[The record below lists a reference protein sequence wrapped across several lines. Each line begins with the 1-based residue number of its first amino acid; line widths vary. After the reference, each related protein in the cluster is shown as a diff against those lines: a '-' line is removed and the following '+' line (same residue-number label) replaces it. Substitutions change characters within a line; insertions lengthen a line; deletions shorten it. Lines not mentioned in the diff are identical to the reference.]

1 MNKMNIAK
9 LKKGLVFIFFIMAT
23 TLLVAETEGGA
34 KSKLG
39 RLDTGTFTG
48 NKIHD
53 DLENNGMIVSHRV
66 TGHSGMEWPAGEHKY
81 SNFASGVWFA

>member
-1 MNKMNIAK
+1 MNKMSITK

-23 TLLVAETEGGA
+23 TLLVAEPEGGA

-48 NKIHD
+48 N
-53 DLENNGMIVSHRV
+53 
-66 TGHSGMEWPAGEHKY
+66 
-81 SNFASGVWFA
+81 

>member
-1 MNKMNIAK
+1 
-9 LKKGLVFIFFIMAT
+9 MAT
-23 TLLVAETEGGA
+23 TLLVAEPEGGA

-81 SNFASGVWFA
+81 SNLMNYIRRAGLPALLFF